1 MNNETTVKCINDTTI
16 DETTY
21 LGSNTN
27 VLWIYGVELIKNLNV
42 MYRLII
48 SSPAYYCEDDIVTE
62 QFEVEVYHR
71 DLFIPS
77 GFSPNEDGVNDT
89 WRIRG
94 IEGYP
99 NNYIRIFNMW
109 GNRVYHKHGYRNEWR
124 GENQLQH
131 YYGGGKLP
139 ESTYFYLVD
148 LGDGSKPLTGF
159 VYIKTD

>member
-1 MNNETTVKCINDTTI
+1 MIVKTDQNCVDTAYQDIFVKSAYNNYVPN
-16 DETTY
+16 
-21 LGSNTN
+21 
-27 VLWIYGVELIKNLNV
+27 
-42 MYRLII
+42 
-48 SSPAYYCEDDIVTE
+48 A
-62 QFEVEVYHR
+62 
-71 DLFIPS
+71 
-77 GFSPNEDGVNDT
+77 FSPNGDGVNDT

-124 GENQLQH
+124 GENQLQL
-131 YYGGGKLP
+131 YYGDGKLP

-159 VYIKTD
+159 VYIKRD